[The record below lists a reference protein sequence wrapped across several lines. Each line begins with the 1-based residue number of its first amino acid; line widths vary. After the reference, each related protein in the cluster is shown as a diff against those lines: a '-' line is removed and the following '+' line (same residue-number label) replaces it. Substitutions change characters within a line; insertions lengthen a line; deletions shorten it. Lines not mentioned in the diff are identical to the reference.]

1 MFQNAWAI
9 GRESANLIRI
19 AMCAVI
25 KWWALYPG
33 NSAFCKNGAT
43 CIEIQKQSEWRTFL
57 ITERDRKMM
66 FPIPKCRTSLLHG
79 SPNCGHVFKFPVTVG
94 YVCIESYNHL
104 SCKRPSKDH
113 QVLPLT

>member
-9 GRESANLIRI
+9 GRESANLMRI

-66 FPIPKCRTSLLHG
+66 SLPYLNAEHLYCMEVPIVDMYSNSL
-79 SPNCGHVFKFPVTVG
+79 
-94 YVCIESYNHL
+94 
-104 SCKRPSKDH
+104 
-113 QVLPLT
+113 